1 MLEFLRQNV
10 GGVLGLAIIGALVF
24 VFALSFGAQ
33 SAGWGQGQ
41 TVQIAA
47 EVFGTAI
54 NQADYDYAVNMAGGR
69 ELDRKSPEYALVGQ
83 QVLAG
88 LVERQLLLEYAGQA
102 GISASRDEAEQSIV
116 ENRFLLSVAIE
127 DLAKRVQRSFFLDE
141 ATAARILLED
151 GYRVRQS
158 FLKEDN
164 AFDLTAFQNWVRYS
178 LQLTEDRFVEQQRL
192 ELIAARVRKLL
203 VSGVRVSEREVRDA
217 YERESDTVSIK
228 YLRLSPDEFSARLE
242 PSAEELQAWTEV
254 NREAVSQHYETNKF
268 RYTNLEKQVRA
279 RHILLKVAE
288 TATDEERAARRT
300 EMEGIVAR
308 IQAGEDFAA
317 LARQLS
323 EDGSAPQGGDLDW
336 SPRGRMVPE
345 FDDAMFALEP
355 GRVSGVVETKYG
367 FHVIKSEGVR
377 EGNVTLEEATPEIA
391 AKLYRTAE
399 GKRLATEAAQGYLAR
414 LQKGI
419 DLDGLLTGA
428 DRAAVAPDEAPAAAV
443 APDEAPAAAVAPDE
457 APAAAVA
464 PDEAPAAATAP
475 DPQLKVRTSP
485 PFGRDASSIPGI
497 GSSTEIVS
505 AAFELTPDRP
515 VAPRAFDVQGDLL
528 IVQLAERSVPNDEGF
543 AEQQDALSG
552 KLLALKQASW
562 LRDRVRDLTA
572 EARQRG
578 QIVANLPEAEP
589 QRPERSPVGPAA
601 DLPAGPAGKAAG
613 AEPVDVRPVEAPAK
627 SGADDD
633 GERRDNEE
641 DGE

>member
-33 SAGWGQGQ
+33 SEGWGKGQ

-47 EVFGTAI
+47 QVYGTAI
-54 NQADYDYAVNMAGGR
+54 QQADYDYAVNMSGGR
-69 ELDRKSPEYALVGQ
+69 EIDRSSPEFALVGQ
-83 QVLAG
+83 QALAG
-88 LVERQLLLEYAGQA
+88 LVERQLLLEHASRA
-102 GISASRDEAEQSIV
+102 GISASRDEAEQNIV

-127 DLAKRVQRSFFLDE
+127 DLARRVQRSFFLDE

-158 FLKEDN
+158 FVKNDGP
-164 AFDLTAFQNWVRYS
+164 FDLTAFQNWVRYS

-192 ELIAARVRKLL
+192 ELVATRVRKLL
-203 VSGVRVSEREVRDA
+203 ISGVRVSEREVRDT

-242 PSAEELQAWTEV
+242 PSAAELEAWVEG
-254 NREAVSQHYETNKF
+254 NRETVAQHYETNKF
-268 RYTNLEKQVRA
+268 RYTNLERQVRA

-300 EMEGIVAR
+300 EIEGIIAR
-308 IQAGEDFAA
+308 IKTGEDFPT
-317 LARQLS
+317 LARRLS

-355 GRVSGVVETKYG
+355 GQVSGVVETKYG

-377 EGNVTLEEATPEIA
+377 EGNVTLEQATPEIA
-391 AKLYRTAE
+391 SKLFLTAE

-414 LQKGI
+414 LQE
-419 DLDGLLTGA
+419 GA
-428 DRAAVAPDEAPAAAV
+428 DLEALLAADGDAAA
-443 APDEAPAAAVAPDE
+443 EEGAADS
-457 APAAAVA
+457 
-464 PDEAPAAATAP
+464 
-475 DPQLKVRTSP
+475 PQKVRTSP

-497 GSSTEIVS
+497 GRSTEIVA
-505 AAFELTPDRP
+505 AAFELTPDHP
-515 VAPRAFDVQGDLL
+515 VAPRVFDVQGDLL
-528 IVQLAERSVPNDEGF
+528 IVQLAERSVPSDADF
-543 AEQQDALSG
+543 AEQRDALSE

-562 LRDRVRDLTA
+562 LRDRIRDLTA

-578 QIVANLPEAEP
+578 QIVADLPVAEP
-589 QRPERSPVGPAA
+589 PRPERSPVGPAA
-601 DLPAGPAGKAAG
+601 DLPAGPAGRAEG
-613 AEPVDVRPVEAPAK
+613 AEPVDVAPVKRTAK
-627 SGADDD
+627 SKADDD
-633 GERRDNEE
+633 DGARGGDEE